1 VEIVSTAV
9 RFIVLTFVFVA
20 GAITLIGPQ
29 LGIGKDVSA
38 TQKTVPVENQNNN
51 IATSA
56 IATSAKKPAK
66 KEPDKRGHFKVS
78 TL

>member
-1 VEIVSTAV
+1 M
-9 RFIVLTFVFVA
+9 RFIVLAFVFVA

-29 LGIGKDVSA
+29 LGIGKNISA
-38 TQKTVPVENQNNN
+38 VQKPVPAENQNNN
-51 IATSA
+51 